1 MEDWDDDG
9 DRWGR
14 HIMPLADGRML
25 AVWVVA
31 GDRSQPSKG
40 MHFCISDDD
49 GKTVRPLRS
58 HTKRV
63 DG

>member
-1 MEDWDDDG
+1 
-9 DRWGR
+9 
-14 HIMPLADGRML
+14 MPLADGRML